1 MGLCDVQSVECEGE
15 TVVAIDSRA
24 PLFPHIPALL
34 FAMHLVYEVN
44 KEKCTTGARES
55 RVILYLITFAGVEA
69 RQVRCG

>member
-1 MGLCDVQSVECEGE
+1 MGLGDVQSVACEGE

-44 KEKCTTGARES
+44 KEKYGIIACDPVLDDVCRS
-55 RVILYLITFAGVEA
+55 
-69 RQVRCG
+69 

>member
-1 MGLCDVQSVECEGE
+1 MGLGDVQAVECEGE

-44 KEKCTTGARES
+44 KEKYGIIARES
-55 RVILYLITFAGVEA
+55 PV
-69 RQVRCG
+69 